1 MRTAPAFCEIGTRT
15 NFSFLEGASSP
26 EEMVVQ
32 AASLKLGG
40 LGIADRNSVAGV
52 VRAHAQAEQ
61 LEERYK
67 NRDAILA
74 EAKKKGKTEVIL
86 DPIRVQPGA
95 RLVFCDGTP
104 DVLAYPR
111 NRRGW
116 ANLCRLLSAG
126 NLKKRRSRGP
136 AY

>member
-1 MRTAPAFCEIGTRT
+1 
-15 NFSFLEGASSP
+15 GASSP

-40 LGIADRNSVAGV
+40 LGLADPTSVSGV

-61 LEERYK
+61 LEERYQ

-74 EAKKKGKTEVIL
+74 EAQKTGKTEVVL

-95 RLVFCDGTP
+95 RLVF
-104 DVLAYPR
+104 
-111 NRRGW
+111 
-116 ANLCRLLSAG
+116 
-126 NLKKRRSRGP
+126 
-136 AY
+136 